1 MILQQLLVASQILRT
16 TTQELLLV
24 VWIWTKTAMHEV
36 VAQSYDGRVI
46 VYEMNTAANA
56 FDVVWMSPQP
66 DTLGYSYGTRTVN
79 VGDLDGDGKHE
90 IVFPSS
96 DTQAYGFHIYEWDG
110 VVGSDNYGTTFSSV
124 CNLEVDICCAGA
136 VFRGRHEIFE
146 MSDVDGDG
154 QQELISAIR
163 DGSTRGTLIASL
175 AAGDDI
181 VHNSGGSFE
190 TWSQEFLTNNNDYGG
205 GSPYHALPVD
215 LNGDGQS
222 MKSVGSSLE
231 QLQLPHY
238 LQQLVLMPM
247 LRQMLVANG

>member
-1 MILQQLLVASQILRT
+1 MTPAMVATNTAKNNTRT
-16 TTQELLLV
+16 V
-24 VWIWTKTAMHEV
+24 VGGMDMDQDGMHEV

-96 DTQAYGFHIYEWDG
+96 DTQAYGYHIYEWDG
-110 VVGSDNYGTTFSSV
+110 VVGSDNYGTTYSSV

-154 QQELISAIR
+154 QQV
-163 DGSTRGTLIASL
+163 
-175 AAGDDI
+175 I
-181 VHNSGGSFE
+181 VRE
-190 TWSQEFLTNNNDYGG
+190 Y
-205 GSPYHALPVD
+205 Y
-215 LNGDGQS
+215 
-222 MKSVGSSLE
+222 
-231 QLQLPHY
+231 
-238 LQQLVLMPM
+238 
-247 LRQMLVANG
+247 